1 MRGRAVRQVYAND
14 LNPASHRWLIHN
26 IALNKV
32 RGCQASAFS
41 RFRVASAAEQT
52 ELSPQMHS
60 YMKVLSVQLFQCA
73 SAHHQC
79 PSSSSIR
86 LIMAGNGTLWV
97 GSRDASHACACVM
110 CTPLRAA
117 KRPASLSA

>member
-1 MRGRAVRQVYAND
+1 MRQVYAND
-14 LNPASHRWLIHN
+14 LNPASHRWLVHN

-79 PSSSSIR
+79 PSSSCIN
-86 LIMAGNGTLWV
+86 LNMAGSGTLWV
-97 GSRDASHACACVM
+97 GSRDAIHACACVT